1 MSAET
6 LKFFEDKS
14 TESIINWMMNHL
26 TEEQIRMCLDQSTI
40 PDSSLVAAASA
51 ASAVPT
57 EAGPSTAPPV
67 AIAGPSITQ
76 PAAAAAAAPPK
87 KSAIDLF
94 TDKYR
99 KKCYGTQY
107 LIKQVTKEG
116 VEYYEFKEVDEEDVS
131 KNPSLKVGDIDWVFK
146 KEPISTFKDYC
157 TEEDKEVLEMLK
169 EENMPKFLN
178 PPDEVMLVATDY
190 ARSGLVSPIPVVA
203 VLAEEQLAPTPI
215 QPQVQITEPMIKAI
229 KIQQTTSDSIRQEY
243 PDLYTRGITMY
254 PIFVYGSDGEKVR
267 HLSVV
272 VKDGK
277 ITFEEDLT
285 NQRLLNSKFKKIINA
300 LQSSIVSGL
309 YNPTD
314 NIREEM
320 NQALRTV
327 NPEIPQ
333 KIKVIYDPANVAGYT
348 FFGTL
353 SDDDMSVIDPEEVKD
368 YEELTEQ
375 MKTVSVSNKKKKPSE
390 MSQSELEIWVIDTRG
405 QQYLNEYEPIIY
417 TNSLG
422 FKNVKFVK
430 RETPLKKDDSFEEV
444 KYTPFMAP
452 QGGRDI
458 NAGPGSLRMK
468 YDSDD
473 DLLF

>member
-1 MSAET
+1 MSTET

-40 PDSSLVAAASA
+40 PDSSLVATS
-51 ASAVPT
+51 
-57 EAGPSTAPPV
+57 STTS
-67 AIAGPSITQ
+67 IEAGPSITPLAVPP
-76 PAAAAAAAPPK
+76 PAIRGASTPK
-87 KSAIDLF
+87 KSATDLF

-131 KNPSLKVGDIDWVFK
+131 RNPSLKVGDVEWVFK

-157 TEEDKEVLEMLK
+157 TEDDKEVLEMLK
-169 EENMPKFLN
+169 EENMTKFLN
-178 PPDEVMLVATDY
+178 PSDEVMLVATDY
-190 ARSGLVSPIPVVA
+190 IRSGLVSPIPNVV
-203 VLAEEQLAPTPI
+203 VPAEEELVPTPV
-215 QPQVQITEPMIKAI
+215 QPQLQMTEQMIKAI
-229 KIQQTTSDSIRQEY
+229 KIQQTTSDSIRLEY
-243 PDLYTRGITMY
+243 PDLYSRGITMY
-254 PIFVYGSDGEKVR
+254 PIFVYGSDGEKVK
-267 HLSVV
+267 HLSAV

-285 NQRLLNSKFKKIINA
+285 NQRLLNSKFKKVINA

-320 NQALRTV
+320 NQALRTI

-333 KIKVIYDPANVAGYT
+333 KIKVIYDPVNIAGYT

-353 SDDDMSVIDPEEVKD
+353 SDDELSVIDPEEVKD
-368 YEELTEQ
+368 YEDITSQ
-375 MKTVSVSNKKKKPSE
+375 MQTISISNKKKPSE
-390 MSQSELEIWVIDTRG
+390 MSQTELENWVIDTRG

-430 RETPLKKDDSFEEV
+430 RSSLLKRDDSFEEV

-473 DLLF
+473 ELLF

>member
-51 ASAVPT
+51 ASNV
-57 EAGPSTAPPV
+57 EAGPSTLS
-67 AIAGPSITQ
+67 PSEPIVSPQQVKPQAT
-76 PAAAAAAAPPK
+76 APK
-87 KSAIDLF
+87 KSATDLF

-116 VEYYEFKEVDEEDVS
+116 VEYYEFKEVEEEDIA
-131 KNPSLKVGDIDWVFK
+131 KNPSLKLGEVNWVFN

-157 TEEDKEVLEMLK
+157 TEDDKEVLELLK
-169 EENMPKFLN
+169 EENMDKFMN
-178 PPDEVMLVATDY
+178 APDEVMLVAADY
-190 ARSGLVSPIPVVA
+190 IRSGLVSPIPALA
-203 VLAEEQLAPTPI
+203 VPVEEPAPAPTPV
-215 QPQVQITEPMIKAI
+215 QPQLQLTEPMIKAI

-243 PDLYTRGITMY
+243 PDLYSRGITMY
-254 PIFVYGSDGEKVR
+254 PIFVYGSEGEKVK

-285 NQRLLNSKFKKIINA
+285 NQRLLNSKFKKVINA

-368 YEELTEQ
+368 YEDITTQ
-375 MKTVSVSNKKKKPSE
+375 MKTISIGKKKKPSE
-390 MSQSELEIWVIDTRG
+390 MSQTELETWVIDTRG

-417 TNSLG
+417 TNAIG
-422 FKNVKFVK
+422 IKNVKFVK
-430 RETPLKKDDSFEEV
+430 RKTPLKKDDSFEEV

-473 DLLF
+473 ELLF

>member
-1 MSAET
+1 MSTET

-40 PDSSLVAAASA
+40 PDSSLVATSSA
-51 ASAVPT
+51 ASA
-57 EAGPSTAPPV
+57 E
-67 AIAGPSITQ
+67 AGPSIT
-76 PAAAAAAAPPK
+76 PLAVPPPTIRGASAPK
-87 KSAIDLF
+87 KSASDLF

-131 KNPSLKVGDIDWVFK
+131 RNPSLKVGDVEWVFK

-157 TEEDKEVLEMLK
+157 TEDDKEVLEMLK
-169 EENMPKFLN
+169 EENMTKFLN
-178 PPDEVMLVATDY
+178 PSDDVMLVATDY
-190 ARSGLVSPIPVVA
+190 IRSGLVSPIPNVA
-203 VLAEEQLAPTPI
+203 VPAEEELVPTPV
-215 QPQVQITEPMIKAI
+215 QPQVQITEQMIKAI

-243 PDLYTRGITMY
+243 PDLYSRGITMY
-254 PIFVYGSDGEKVR
+254 PIFVYGSDGEKVK
-267 HLSVV
+267 HLSAV

-285 NQRLLNSKFKKIINA
+285 NQRLLNSKFKKVINA

-333 KIKVIYDPANVAGYT
+333 KIKVIYDPVNIAGYT

-353 SDDDMSVIDPEEVKD
+353 SDDELSVIDPEEVKD
-368 YEELTEQ
+368 YEDITSQ
-375 MKTVSVSNKKKKPSE
+375 MQTISISNKKKPSE
-390 MSQSELEIWVIDTRG
+390 MSQTELENWVIDTRG

-430 RETPLKKDDSFEEV
+430 RSSLLKRDDSFEEV

-473 DLLF
+473 ELLF

>member
-1 MSAET
+1 MSTET

-40 PDSSLVAAASA
+40 PDSSLVATS
-51 ASAVPT
+51 
-57 EAGPSTAPPV
+57 STTS
-67 AIAGPSITQ
+67 IEAGPSIT
-76 PAAAAAAAPPK
+76 PLAVPPPTIRGASTPK
-87 KSAIDLF
+87 KSATDLF

-131 KNPSLKVGDIDWVFK
+131 RNPSLVVGGVEWVFK

-157 TEEDKEVLEMLK
+157 TEDDKEVLEMLK
-169 EENMPKFLN
+169 EENMTKFLN
-178 PPDEVMLVATDY
+178 PSDEVMLVATDY
-190 ARSGLVSPIPVVA
+190 IRSGLVSPIPNVV
-203 VLAEEQLAPTPI
+203 VPAEEELVPTPV
-215 QPQVQITEPMIKAI
+215 QPQLQMTEQMIKAI

-243 PDLYTRGITMY
+243 PDLYSRGITMY
-254 PIFVYGSDGEKVR
+254 PIFVYGSDGEKVK
-267 HLSVV
+267 HLSAV

-285 NQRLLNSKFKKIINA
+285 NQRLLNSKFKKVINA

-320 NQALRTV
+320 NQALRTI

-333 KIKVIYDPANVAGYT
+333 KIKVIYDPVNIAGYT

-353 SDDDMSVIDPEEVKD
+353 SDDELSVIDPEEVKD
-368 YEELTEQ
+368 YEDITSQ
-375 MKTVSVSNKKKKPSE
+375 MQTISISNKKKPSE
-390 MSQSELEIWVIDTRG
+390 MSQTELENWVIDTRG
-405 QQYLNEYEPIIY
+405 QQYLKEYEPIIY

-430 RETPLKKDDSFEEV
+430 RTSLLKRDDSFEEV

-473 DLLF
+473 ELLF

>member
-40 PDSSLVAAASA
+40 PDSSLVAPSAPPAASASSAAAASSA
-51 ASAVPT
+51 ASAML
-57 EAGPSTAPPV
+57 PSEPLGSPPQD
-67 AIAGPSITQ
+67 Q
-76 PAAAAAAAPPK
+76 PPATVPK
-87 KSAIDLF
+87 KSATDLF

-99 KKCYGTQY
+99 RKCYGTQY

-116 VEYYEFKEVDEEDVS
+116 VEYYEFKEVEEEDIS
-131 KNPSLKVGDIDWVFK
+131 KNPSLKIGDVDWVFN
-146 KEPISTFKDYC
+146 KEPISTFKNYC
-157 TEEDKEVLEMLK
+157 TEEDKEVLELLK
-169 EENMPKFLN
+169 EENIEKFMN
-178 PPDEVMLVATDY
+178 APDEVMLVAADY
-190 ARSGLVSPIPVVA
+190 IRSGLVSPIPALA
-203 VLAEEQLAPTPI
+203 VPLEEPLPTPV
-215 QPQVQITEPMIKAI
+215 QPQVQLTEPMIKAI

-243 PDLYTRGITMY
+243 PDLYSRGITMY
-254 PIFVYGSDGEKVR
+254 PIFVYGSEGEKVR
-267 HLSVV
+267 HLSVA

-285 NQRLLNSKFKKIINA
+285 NQRLLNSKFKKVINA

-333 KIKVIYDPANVAGYT
+333 KIKVIYDPVNVAGYT

-353 SDDDMSVIDPEEVKD
+353 SDSDMSEIDAEEVKD
-368 YEELTEQ
+368 YEDITPQ
-375 MKTVSVSNKKKKPSE
+375 MKKIYISKKKPSE
-390 MSQSELEIWVIDTRG
+390 MSQTELENWVIDTRG

-417 TNSLG
+417 TNAIG
-422 FKNVKFVK
+422 IKNVKFVK

-458 NAGPGSLRMK
+458 NAGSGSLRMK

-473 DLLF
+473 ELLF

>member
-1 MSAET
+1 MSTET
-6 LKFFEDKS
+6 LKFFEAKS

-40 PDSSLVAAASA
+40 PDSSLVATS
-51 ASAVPT
+51 STTPL
-57 EAGPSTAPPV
+57 EARPSTAPAV
-67 AIAGPSITQ
+67 S
-76 PAAAAAAAPPK
+76 APLAQAPK
-87 KSAIDLF
+87 KSATDLF

-131 KNPSLKVGDIDWVFK
+131 RNPSLKVGDVEWVFK

-157 TEEDKEVLEMLK
+157 TEDDKEVLEMLK
-169 EENMPKFLN
+169 EENMTKFLN
-178 PPDEVMLVATDY
+178 PSGEVMMVAVDY
-190 ARSGLVSPIPVVA
+190 VKSGLVSPIPVGA
-203 VLAEEQLAPTPI
+203 VSAETELAPTPV
-215 QPQVQITEPMIKAI
+215 QPQLQLTESMIKAI

-243 PDLYTRGITMY
+243 PDLYSRGITMY
-254 PIFVYGSDGEKVR
+254 PIFVYGSDGEKVK
-267 HLSVV
+267 HLSIV

-285 NQRLLNSKFKKIINA
+285 NQRLLNSKFKKIINT

-333 KIKVIYDPANVAGYT
+333 KIKVIYDPVNITGYT

-368 YEELTEQ
+368 YENITSQ
-375 MKTVSVSNKKKKPSE
+375 MQTISISTKKKPSE
-390 MSQSELEIWVIDTRG
+390 MSQTELENWVIDTRG

-430 RETPLKKDDSFEEV
+430 RTAHLKRDDSFEEV

-458 NAGPGSLRMK
+458 NAGSGSLRMK

-473 DLLF
+473 ELLF

>member
-1 MSAET
+1 
-6 LKFFEDKS
+6 
-14 TESIINWMMNHL
+14 
-26 TEEQIRMCLDQSTI
+26 
-40 PDSSLVAAASA
+40 
-51 ASAVPT
+51 
-57 EAGPSTAPPV
+57 
-67 AIAGPSITQ
+67 
-76 PAAAAAAAPPK
+76 
-87 KSAIDLF
+87 
-94 TDKYR
+94 
-99 KKCYGTQY
+99 
-107 LIKQVTKEG
+107 
-116 VEYYEFKEVDEEDVS
+116 
-131 KNPSLKVGDIDWVFK
+131 
-146 KEPISTFKDYC
+146 
-157 TEEDKEVLEMLK
+157 
-169 EENMPKFLN
+169 
-178 PPDEVMLVATDY
+178 
-190 ARSGLVSPIPVVA
+190 
-203 VLAEEQLAPTPI
+203 
-215 QPQVQITEPMIKAI
+215 MIKAI

-243 PDLYTRGITMY
+243 PDLYSRGITMY
-254 PIFVYGSDGEKVR
+254 PIFVYGSDGEKVK
-267 HLSVV
+267 HLSAV

-285 NQRLLNSKFKKIINA
+285 NQRLLNSKFKKVINA

-320 NQALRTV
+320 NQALRTI

-333 KIKVIYDPANVAGYT
+333 KIKVIYDPVNIAGYT

-353 SDDDMSVIDPEEVKD
+353 SDDELSVIDPEEVKD
-368 YEELTEQ
+368 YEDITSQ
-375 MKTVSVSNKKKKPSE
+375 MQTISINNKKKPSE
-390 MSQSELEIWVIDTRG
+390 MSQTELENWVIDTRG

-430 RETPLKKDDSFEEV
+430 RNSLLKRDDSFEEV

-473 DLLF
+473 ELLF